1 MAIKDAAL
9 HAMIEPVVSAM
20 GFELWGI
27 DYQSQGKHS
36 RLVIYI
42 DHENGVSVDDCADI
56 SRQVSAVFDVEDP
69 IRGEYRLEVS
79 SPGMD
84 RPLYTLDHFTR
95 YRGHDVSLKL
105 RVPFEG
111 RRKFEGLLA
120 GVEGDEV
127 LLHLDGEEYCFP
139 IDSIDQA
146 RVVPRFDDQG

>member
-9 HAMIEPVVSAM
+9 HAMIEPVVTAM

-27 DYQSQGKHS
+27 DFLSHGKHS

-42 DHENGVSVDDCADI
+42 DHENGISVDDCADI
-56 SRQVSAVFDVEDP
+56 SRQVSAIFDVEDP
-69 IRGEYRLEVS
+69 VRGEYRLEVS

-84 RPLYTLDHFTR
+84 RPLYTLDHFDR
-95 YRGHDVSLKL
+95 YRGHDVVLKL
-105 RVPFEG
+105 RAPFDG
-111 RRKFEGLLA
+111 RRKFQGLLA

-127 LLHLDGEEYCFP
+127 LLQVEGEEYCFP

-146 RVVPRFDDQG
+146 QVVPRFDD